1 MQRYSPRT
9 VIIGQNKGGCMMK
22 PALTPAHP
30 YQPCRPFHPI
40 GTDIPCRRNEPQTT
54 FEAGKDL
61 PPGPRAKSPAHRS
74 SQAPGGK
81 ENTKGRTTLHR
92 TALSI
97 ILSVR
102 LKPTPGIQPLSFNSV
117 VCVHQASFWSRGVGL
132 ACWVLAL
139 RTRLSVS
146 GVICRKLAICTIGAR
161 STISGF
167 SLRRRS

>member
-1 MQRYSPRT
+1 MQKDRTRT
-9 VIIGQNKGGCMMK
+9 VIIGQNEGGCVIK

-30 YQPCRPFHPI
+30 YQPYRPFQPI
-40 GTDIPCRRNEPQTT
+40 GTNIPCQRDEPQTT

-61 PPGPRAKSPAHRS
+61 PPRPRAKSPAHRL

-81 ENTKGRTTLHR
+81 KNTKGRTTPHR

-146 GVICRKLAICTIGAR
+146 GVICRKLAICTMGAR